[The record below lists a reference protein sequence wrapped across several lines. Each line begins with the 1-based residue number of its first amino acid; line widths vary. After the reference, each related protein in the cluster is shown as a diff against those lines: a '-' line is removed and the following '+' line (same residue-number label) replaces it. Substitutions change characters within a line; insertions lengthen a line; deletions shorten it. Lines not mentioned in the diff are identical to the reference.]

1 MYLHVRFPQE
11 FHPKKK
17 VLWYLFKV
25 YVENEAMSSIYRGRF
40 VMDSKVYELS
50 KFKRCMLNKI
60 SNLNDYLISMY
71 K

>member
-40 VMDSKVYELS
+40 VMDSR
-50 KFKRCMLNKI
+50 FKSYLNLKGGCLWI
-60 SNLNDYLISMY
+60 V
-71 K
+71 